1 MLDPAGRSRGE
12 DEELEDPVGD
22 PFQVKPRPGKT
33 LAAEAGAG
41 GLESENCT
49 RKRRVRRNPTSGR
62 KTRKGRDNK
71 MRISRSSR
79 KQRITKNQKESFHCI
94 RGAGSL
100 LLAIR
105 KGKGEGKE
113 LDK

>member
-1 MLDPAGRSRGE
+1 MLDPAGRNRGE
-12 DEELEDPVGD
+12 DEELEDPVED
-22 PFQVKPRPGKT
+22 PLQEGPRPGRA
-33 LAAEAGAG
+33 LVVGAGAE
-41 GLESENCT
+41 GLGSENCT
-49 RKRRVRRNPTSGR
+49 RKRRVRKNPTSGR